1 MCPCMRANIAAI
13 LHAAPRAPP
22 VEPGLTD
29 KLAGHMVRMPMGR
42 LGRFPRKP
50 SAGTI
55 QMEKR
60 RTVWRACLCEEN
72 EDPEA
77 STGGKPNGAA
87 GP

>member
-42 LGRFPRKP
+42 LGHFPRKS
-50 SAGTI
+50 SAGLI
-55 QMEKR
+55 Q
-60 RTVWRACLCEEN
+60 
-72 EDPEA
+72 
-77 STGGKPNGAA
+77 
-87 GP
+87 